1 MSLLNSKEY
10 KLYANFL
17 NKLAKQLTAYYYS
30 KLNKNFKVS
39 NKLKGK
45 GYDPV
50 TTSDK
55 AFEKFIRSQI
65 IKKFP
70 DHQVIGEEF
79 GHKKSKSNFTWVID
93 PIDGT
98 RSFVIGNPTWSNL
111 ISLNYK
117 GNPVLGLANFP
128 VLKKYYLNYSEKIA
142 YVFNNGM
149 KRKISVNK
157 RATFKSVK
165 VSAAFHGWLSLE
177 KQKKIPQIL
186 KLMQFPC
193 SDALSYS
200 HLAEGRVDIVIQCS
214 NKIWDIHPL
223 IPIIKAAGGNIST
236 WDNRDA
242 INAGNILVS
251 SNKTIHNKFLKLLK
265 PVSK

>member
-1 MSLLNSKEY
+1 MNKFNSKNY
-10 KLYANFL
+10 KLYSNFL
-17 NKLAKQLTAYYYS
+17 NKLAKDLTNFYYS
-30 KLNKNFKVS
+30 KLNKTFKVS

-50 TTSDK
+50 TTSDR
-55 AFEKFIRSQI
+55 AFERFIRSKI
-65 IKKFP
+65 KKKFP

-79 GHKKSKSNFTWVID
+79 GHKKSKSDFTWVID

-117 GNPVLGLANFP
+117 GSPILGLANFP
-128 VLKKYYLNYSEKIA
+128 ILKKYYLNYSDKAA
-142 YVFNNGM
+142 YVVHNG
-149 KRKISVNK
+149 KRKKISVNK
-157 RATFKSVK
+157 KAIFSSVK
-165 VSAAFHGWLSLE
+165 VSAAFHGWLSLD
-177 KQKKIPQIL
+177 KQKKIPEVL

-223 IPIIKAAGGNIST
+223 IPIVKAAGGYIST

-251 SNKTIHNKFLKLLK
+251 SNKVIHNRFLKLLK

>member
-149 KRKISVNK
+149 KKKISVNK
-157 RATFKSVK
+157 KATFKSVK

>member
-1 MSLLNSKEY
+1 VDQFNSKNY
-10 KLYANFL
+10 SIYANFL
-17 NKLAKQLTAYYYS
+17 NRLALELTKFYYS
-30 KLNKNFKVS
+30 KLNKTFKVS

-55 AFEKFIRSQI
+55 AFEKFIRLKI
-65 IKKFP
+65 KKKFP
-70 DHQVIGEEF
+70 NHQVIGEEF
-79 GHKKSKSNFTWVID
+79 GQKKTKSDYTWVID

-117 GNPVLGLANFP
+117 DTPILGLANFP
-128 VLKKYYLNYSEKIA
+128 ILKKYYINFSDKIA
-142 YVFNNGM
+142 YVVHNG
-149 KRKISVNK
+149 KRKKISVNK
-157 RATFKSVK
+157 KAIFKDVK
-165 VSAAFHGWLSLE
+165 VSAAFHGWLSLD

-200 HLAEGRVDIVIQCS
+200 HLAEGRVDVVIQCS

-223 IPIIKAAGGNIST
+223 IPIIKAAGGYIST

-251 SNKTIHNKFLKLLK
+251 SNKTMHNKFLKLLK

>member
-1 MSLLNSKEY
+1 VNKFNAKKY
-10 KLYANFL
+10 ALYANFL
-17 NKLAKQLTAYYYS
+17 NKLANELTKFYYS
-30 KLNKNFKVS
+30 KLDKTFKVS

-50 TTSDK
+50 TTSDR
-55 AFEKFIRSQI
+55 AFEKFIRSKIQ
-65 IKKFP
+65 KKFP

-79 GHKKSKSNFTWVID
+79 GHKKSKSDFTWVID

-117 GNPVLGLANFP
+117 EYPILGLANFP
-128 VLKKYYLNYSEKIA
+128 VLKKYYLNYSNKNA
-142 YVFNNGM
+142 YVVDNG
-149 KRKISVNK
+149 KRQKLSVNK
-157 RATFKSVK
+157 KAKFSNLKL
-165 VSAAFHGWLSLE
+165 SAAFHGALSLNQ
-177 KQKKIPQIL
+177 QKKIPKIL

-200 HLAEGRVDIVIQCS
+200 HLAEGRLDAVMQCS

-223 IPIIKAAGGNIST
+223 IPIIKAAGGIVST
-236 WDNRDA
+236 WTNKDA
-242 INAGNILVS
+242 VNAGNILVS
-251 SNKTIHNKFLKLLK
+251 SNQSIHNKFLKLLK
-265 PVSK
+265 PISK

>member
-1 MSLLNSKEY
+1 VNKFNLKKY
-10 KLYANFL
+10 PIYANFL
-17 NKLAKQLTAYYYS
+17 DNLAKDLTKFYYS

-55 AFEKFIRSQI
+55 AFERFIRLKI
-65 IKKFP
+65 KKKFP
-70 DHQVIGEEF
+70 EHQVVGEEF
-79 GHKKSKSNFTWVID
+79 GHKKSKSDFTWVID

-117 GNPVLGLANFP
+117 GNPILGLANFP
-128 VLKKYYLNYSEKIA
+128 VLKKYYLNISDKASYVVQNGKKKKIT
-142 YVFNNGM
+142 
-149 KRKISVNK
+149 VNK
-157 RATFKSVK
+157 KATFRNVK
-165 VSAAFHGWLSLE
+165 VSAAFHGWLSLD
-177 KQKKIPQIL
+177 KQKKIPNVL

-223 IPIIKAAGGNIST
+223 IPIVKAAGGYIST

-251 SNKTIHNKFLKLLK
+251 SNKKIHNKFLKLLK

>member
-1 MSLLNSKEY
+1 MDQFNSKNY
-10 KLYANFL
+10 RIYANFL
-17 NKLAKQLTAYYYS
+17 NKLANELTRFYYF
-30 KLNKNFKVS
+30 KLNKPFKIS

-55 AFEKFIRSQI
+55 AFEKFIRLKI
-65 IKKFP
+65 KKKFP

-79 GHKKSKSNFTWVID
+79 GHKKSKSDFSWIID

-117 GNPVLGLANFP
+117 GIPVLGLANFP
-128 VLKKYYLNYSEKIA
+128 LLKKYYLNYSDKIA
-142 YVFNNGM
+142 YVVNNGIR
-149 KRKISVNK
+149 KKISVNK
-157 RATFKSVK
+157 KATFKNVK
-165 VSAAFHGWLSLE
+165 VSAAFHGWLPLD

-186 KLMQFPC
+186 RLMQFPC

-223 IPIIKAAGGNIST
+223 IPIIKAAGGYIST

-251 SNKTIHNKFLKLLK
+251 SNKIIHNKFLKLLK

>member
-1 MSLLNSKEY
+1 MDTFISKNY
-10 KLYANFL
+10 SVYANFL
-17 NKLAKQLTAYYYS
+17 NKLAKDLTRYYYS
-30 KLNKNFKVS
+30 KLNRTFKVS

-55 AFEKFIRSQI
+55 AFEKFIRSK
-65 IKKFP
+65 IKNKFP

-79 GHKKSKSNFTWVID
+79 GHIKSKSDFTWVID

-117 GNPVLGLANFP
+117 GNPILGLANFP
-128 VLKKYYLNYSEKIA
+128 VLKKYYLNYSDKIA
-142 YVFNNGM
+142 YVFENG
-149 KRKISVNK
+149 KRKKISVNK
-157 RATFKSVK
+157 KATFKNVK
-165 VSAAFHGWLSLE
+165 VSAAFHGWLSLN

-200 HLAEGRVDIVIQCS
+200 HLAEGRVDVVIQCS

-223 IPIIKAAGGNIST
+223 IPIVKAAGGYIST
-236 WDNRDA
+236 WDNKNA
-242 INAGNILVS
+242 IKAGNILVS
-251 SNKTIHNKFLKLLK
+251 SNKVIHNKFLKLLK

>member
-1 MSLLNSKEY
+1 MNNFDTKKYPIFSK
-10 KLYANFL
+10 FL
-17 NKLAKQLTAYYYS
+17 NQLAKDLTSFYYS
-30 KLNKNFKVS
+30 KLNRTFKVS

-55 AFEKFIRSQI
+55 AFEKFIRSKI
-65 IKKFP
+65 KKKFP
-70 DHQVIGEEF
+70 NHQVIGEEF
-79 GHKKSKSNFTWVID
+79 GHKKSKSEFTWVID

-117 GNPVLGLANFP
+117 GYPILGLANFP
-128 VLKKYYLNYSEKIA
+128 ILKKYYLNHTEKAA
-142 YVFNNGM
+142 YVVENGK
-149 KRKISVNK
+149 KRKLKVNK
-157 RATFKSVK
+157 KATFETVK
-165 VSAAFHGWLSLE
+165 VSAAFHGALSLN
-177 KQKKIPQIL
+177 KQKKVPQIL

-200 HLAEGRVDIVIQCS
+200 HLAEGRLDIVIQCS

-223 IPIIKAAGGNIST
+223 IPIIKAAGGYLNT
-236 WDNRDA
+236 WDNKDA
-242 INAGNILVS
+242 IKGGNILVS
-251 SNKTIHNKFLKLLK
+251 SNKIIHNKFLKLLK
-265 PVSK
+265 PVC

>member
-1 MSLLNSKEY
+1 MNQFNSKNY
-10 KLYANFL
+10 PIYANFL
-17 NKLAKQLTAYYYS
+17 NKLAKDLTSFYYS
-30 KLNKNFKVS
+30 KLNRTCKVS

-55 AFEKFIRSQI
+55 AFEKFIRSK
-65 IKKFP
+65 IKDKFP
-70 DHQVIGEEF
+70 AHQIIGEEF
-79 GHKKSKSNFTWVID
+79 GHKKSSSDFTWVID

-117 GNPVLGLANFP
+117 GNPILGLANFP
-128 VLKKYYLNYSEKIA
+128 VLKKYYLNYSDKIA
-142 YVFNNGM
+142 YVVSNG
-149 KRKISVNK
+149 KRKKISVNK
-157 RATFKSVK
+157 KATFKNVK
-165 VSAAFHGWLSLE
+165 VSAAFHGWLSLN

-223 IPIIKAAGGNIST
+223 IPIVKAAGGYIST
-236 WDNRDA
+236 WNNKNA

-251 SNKTIHNKFLKLLK
+251 SNIVIHNKFLKLLK